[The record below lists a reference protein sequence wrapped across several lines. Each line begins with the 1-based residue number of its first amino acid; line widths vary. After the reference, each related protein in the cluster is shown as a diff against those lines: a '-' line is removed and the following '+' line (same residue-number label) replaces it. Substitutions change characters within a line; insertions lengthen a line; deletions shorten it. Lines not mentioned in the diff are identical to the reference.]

1 MNKNE
6 RLEDKKDDHQKF
18 KELAALA
25 QRGTLTKNERLELNR
40 HLQICASCRQACDEY
55 ALIATE
61 GMSFLAAA
69 YGFARES
76 RTWDDRPT
84 RDKLLAQV
92 RKQGREETRQELRQQ
107 ELRQDVRQETRQ
119 SDAPASSRPAPQL
132 VRRNPISVPRSL
144 TLRWAA
150 LAASILLAVAVG
162 AYHLGGH
169 ARMPQP
175 QAQQP
180 SAYASAAEIQSLV
193 LDKKTSADLI
203 ASQNAQ
209 LSRLQ
214 TQVST
219 GQQEITRLRDA
230 LRAADARSAT
240 LTAANTSAGAQVQQL
255 LQLRDKLSSQ
265 LRDAEQS
272 YQIVQAELTNL
283 RAEHDRVLLRTTS
296 LESQIDELNASA
308 RDQDH
313 RLRDDEQYLASDRDI
328 RELMGA
334 RKLYI
339 ADVFD
344 VDSGSRTRKPFG
356 RVFYTESKSLIFY
369 AFDLDRQPGVKNA
382 SAFQVWGQRDAESGE
397 KNRATNLGILYM
409 DSESN
414 RRWVLRLD
422 DPKQLAEID
431 AVFVTVE
438 PQGGSQ
444 KPTGKPFLYALLRRE
459 ANHP

>member
-1 MNKNE
+1 MFNSKPP
-6 RLEDKKDDHQKF
+6 DDHHKF
-18 KELAALA
+18 RELAALA
-25 QRGTLTKNERLELNR
+25 QKGVLADDERLELR
-40 HLQICASCRQACDEY
+40 AHLQNCGACRQVYEEY
-55 ALIATE
+55 ALISTE
-61 GMSFLAAA
+61 GMDFLAVA
-69 YGFARES
+69 YGFSHES
-76 RTWDDRPT
+76 RSWDAKPT
-84 RDKLLAQV
+84 LHKLLSRLRLTEKSQAE
-92 RKQGREETRQELRQQ
+92 GRGVPSGSNE
-107 ELRQDVRQETRQ
+107 VFF
-119 SDAPASSRPAPQL
+119 P
-132 VRRNPISVPRSL
+132 RN
-144 TLRWAA
+144 LRWAA
-150 LAASILLAVAVG
+150 AGIAACLLIAVALG
-162 AYHLGGH
+162 SYRLGGR
-169 ARMPQP
+169 AVAIQP
-175 QAQQP
+175 TQTGTSTGVLNI
-180 SAYASAAEIQSLV
+180 SAEKKATDELV
-193 LDKKTSADLI
+193 

-214 TQVST
+214 MQVSS
-219 GQQEITRLRDA
+219 GQQEIARLRDA
-230 LRAADARSAT
+230 LHAADARSAV
-240 LTAANTSAGAQVQQL
+240 LVAANTAGDEKYRQL
-255 LQLRDKLSSQ
+255 ADQRDKLASQ

-272 YQIVQAELTNL
+272 YQLVQAELTTL
-283 RAEHDRVLLRTTS
+283 RAEHERVVLHTTS
-296 LESQIDELNASA
+296 LESKIDELSAST
-308 RDQDH
+308 RDQDR

-369 AFDLDRQPGVKNA
+369 AFDLDHQPGVKNA
-382 SAFQVWGQRDAESGE
+382 SAFQVWGQSDAESGE
-397 KNRATNLGILYM
+397 KTHAMNLGILYM

-444 KPTGKPFLYALLRRE
+444 KPTGKPFLYALLHRE